1 MFLSGFGIRVVLVS
15 YNKLRKYSF
24 CLYLWEGI
32 VENWYHF
39 FHIYLAEFT
48 GEPIW
53 AWRFLFW
60 KVVDSISLI
69 DIDLFRLS
77 IEEAFPTPYKVL
89 FFKRINQ
96 NISMTIK

>member
-24 CLYLWEGI
+24 CFYLWEGI

-48 GEPIW
+48 GEPI
-53 AWRFLFW
+53 
-60 KVVDSISLI
+60 
-69 DIDLFRLS
+69 
-77 IEEAFPTPYKVL
+77 
-89 FFKRINQ
+89 
-96 NISMTIK
+96 